1 MLIWK
6 HRFAFVFAFAGAI
19 GTASV
24 TACSKDEPSSTTA
37 PGANAP
43 TTTPASTTAQPA
55 ATNPSPS
62 SNAMGPDMNAHDANH
77 PMGPG
82 MMGKEHMQ
90 HMNDG
95 GAPGPGMGHP

>member
-6 HRFAFVFAFAGAI
+6 HRFVYVIALAGAI

-24 TACSKDEPSSTTA
+24 TACSKDEPSPTTA
-37 PGANAP
+37 PGASPA
-43 TTTPASTTAQPA
+43 TTPAITTAQPA
-55 ATNPSPS
+55 ATNPTPS
-62 SNAMGPDMNAHDANH
+62 STAWGPDMNAHDANH

-95 GAPGPGMGHP
+95 GGPSPGMGHP